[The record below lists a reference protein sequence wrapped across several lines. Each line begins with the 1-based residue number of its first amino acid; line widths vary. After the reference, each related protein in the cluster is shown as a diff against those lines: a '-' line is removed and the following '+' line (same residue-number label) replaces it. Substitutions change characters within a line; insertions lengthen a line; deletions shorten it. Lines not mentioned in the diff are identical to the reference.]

1 MNAWNN
7 IKAAQTAYDLIH
19 QKNLNESISDY
30 DPLYI
35 YCAGDN
41 KPRIRNYKNFLIYL
55 INHYHLTDMTDETNL
70 TFEKLSRKIKI
81 LLQNEKSIKREIA
94 KSI

>member
-1 MNAWNN
+1 
-7 IKAAQTAYDLIH
+7 
-19 QKNLNESISDY
+19 
-30 DPLYI
+30 
-35 YCAGDN
+35 
-41 KPRIRNYKNFLIYL
+41 
-55 INHYHLTDMTDETNL
+55 MTDETNL